1 MDLKNISTNELK
13 IYKDVLSERLTKIDC
28 YLNINGANENI
39 YGKREKIFNAL
50 CQIENEINNRITN
63 LIDSL
68 NG

>member
-1 MDLKNISTNELK
+1 MDLKNVSTNELK
-13 IYKDVLSERLTKIDC
+13 IYKDVLSDRLTKIDC
-28 YLNINGANENI
+28 YLNINGGSENV
-39 YGKREKIFNAL
+39 YEKREKIFNAL

>member
-28 YLNINGANENI
+28 YLNINGANESI